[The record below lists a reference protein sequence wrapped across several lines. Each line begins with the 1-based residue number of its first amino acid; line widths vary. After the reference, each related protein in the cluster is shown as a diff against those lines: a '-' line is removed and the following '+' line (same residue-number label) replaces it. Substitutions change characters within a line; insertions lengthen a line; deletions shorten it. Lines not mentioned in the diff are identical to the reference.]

1 MNPKSLLSL
10 RAEIITEVPAPR
22 TATLGQIQSWRK
34 SAEQASGATVQSVGQ
49 DLVPPQVDLV
59 PPQLEAVPPQVDL
72 VPPQVEAVPRFL
84 AREPLTAM
92 LCY

>member
-49 DLVPPQVDLV
+49 DLVPPQL
-59 PPQLEAVPPQVDL
+59 
-72 VPPQVEAVPRFL
+72 EAVPRFL